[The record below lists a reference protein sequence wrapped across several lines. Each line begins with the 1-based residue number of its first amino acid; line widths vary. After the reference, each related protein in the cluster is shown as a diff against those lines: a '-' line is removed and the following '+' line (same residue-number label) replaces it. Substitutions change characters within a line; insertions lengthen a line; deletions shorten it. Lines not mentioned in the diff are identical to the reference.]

1 MSSYSLS
8 HHNLKN
14 HKARWFNHLSGTLT
28 SVSSV
33 LSLSSFLHSLTTMLD
48 VWTHNQPEHTQDPVV
63 SISLTLHTNTHRNKH
78 TGTAE
83 GPVSEKIFP
92 PDWVSSQVKPWTVP
106 TDTKE
111 PRSLAPDCSDMDPVM
126 SPLIQPSTSVSTVS
140 LSSDVYYAKPISSST
155 LLGDSSSCKV
165 KTKKLRFQ
173 CTSKLLNLKGTHLYS
188 PDPAVLPCSRG
199 ERVEEMT
206 YSDIWLTKSI

>member
-1 MSSYSLS
+1 
-8 HHNLKN
+8 
-14 HKARWFNHLSGTLT
+14 
-28 SVSSV
+28 
-33 LSLSSFLHSLTTMLD
+33 MLD

-63 SISLTLHTNTHRNKH
+63 YISLTLHTNTHRNKH

-83 GPVSEKIFP
+83 GPVSEKLFP

-111 PRSLAPDCSDMDPVM
+111 PRSLVPDCSDMDPVM

-140 LSSDVYYAKPISSST
+140 LSSDVYYAKPISSRT
-155 LLGDSSSCKV
+155 LLGDSSSCKA

-173 CTSKLLNLKGTHLYS
+173 CTSKLLNLKKVHTYTALTQQCYPAAEEKGWRRWPIATFDSQKVYKGVDKIVGTPPFKKDKPTILTVISWNLLIHKYE
-188 PDPAVLPCSRG
+188 CS
-199 ERVEEMT
+199 EN
-206 YSDIWLTKSI
+206 